1 VSVTLIA
8 SDWHLGT
15 YTPPAEA
22 RLAVAFLEWARE
34 AAELLVLNGDIFEGL
49 FESPA
54 RAERAQPA
62 AAALMAEMA
71 RAGRLLR
78 THGNHDPDAGPR
90 QLVLDHAGVGRVL
103 VAHGHAVDPMHAS
116 PVGHFGDGIS
126 RRFGHLALVR
136 GAAWMAETVV
146 AGAASAAVDRM
157 YRRKCLVLVERERC
171 DLGVFGHN
179 HRRHLVAGDRY
190 ANSGRLRRTRLE
202 YLALDGGGASL
213 REFAL
218 GGAAAAAAGSGA
230 R

>member
-1 VSVTLIA
+1 
-8 SDWHLGT
+8 
-15 YTPPAEA
+15 
-22 RLAVAFLEWARE
+22 
-34 AAELLVLNGDIFEGL
+34 
-49 FESPA
+49 
-54 RAERAQPA
+54 
-62 AAALMAEMA
+62 
-71 RAGRLLR
+71 
-78 THGNHDPDAGPR
+78 
-90 QLVLDHAGVGRVL
+90 
-103 VAHGHAVDPMHAS
+103 
-116 PVGHFGDGIS
+116 
-126 RRFGHLALVR
+126 
-136 GAAWMAETVV
+136 VV